1 MKCHYW
7 SSLFGA
13 TRSLAVLSHQ
23 IIDWHA
29 QLPSFKAP
37 PPCSNLVTN
46 FPSGFTFCQLGT
58 EGVLKCSKPSK
69 LAEEIWTIL
78 EHPTPVHV
86 ITRLCPRRGLGLA
99 WTRLLGFQQSAIE
112 APSTQAFCF
121 AYPAFPIKRKSR
133 KLNPKLPAPPPPQS
147 HAHQAD
153 CLQKL
158 NQILGRKSQKS
169 QEEKG
174 GRGGSPRC
182 MGSVSGPT
190 RPNSLQH

>member
-1 MKCHYW
+1 MVQLGHLRCCPIK
-7 SSLFGA
+7 
-13 TRSLAVLSHQ
+13 LSIGTPNYLH
-23 IIDWHA
+23 
-29 QLPSFKAP
+29 LKP
-37 PPCSNLVTN
+37 PPTPCSNLVTN

-69 LAEEIWTIL
+69 LAEEIWVIL

-133 KLNPKLPAPPPPQS
+133 KLNPKLPARYPNATRSKPTVY
-147 HAHQAD
+147 
-153 CLQKL
+153 
-158 NQILGRKSQKS
+158 KS
-169 QEEKG
+169 
-174 GRGGSPRC
+174 
-182 MGSVSGPT
+182 
-190 RPNSLQH
+190 